1 MILGIGNA
9 LVDIMTKLEND
20 SFLEENNL
28 PKGSMQLIDHEL
40 SEILDAKSTD
50 LEKSLASG
58 GSAANTIHGIARL
71 GMQTGF
77 IGKVGNDEFGNF
89 FHNDLENNKIESLL
103 HRVDE
108 PTGKA
113 LALISPDSERTFGTF
128 LGAAVGL
135 TADDIIESEFQ
146 KYQILHIEGYLV
158 QNHDLMLAAL
168 EMAKKTGMK
177 ISLDLASFNVVEAN
191 HEFLINIVEKY
202 VDIVFANEE
211 EAKAYTNME
220 PEEALEELSQI
231 CEIAVV
237 KVGKEGSFIKRGK
250 EKVFVAPMEAE
261 RRDTTGAGDLYAAGF
276 LFGLVKGYSLESCG
290 KIGTL
295 LASKVI
301 EVIGAKM
308 DDSRW
313 SDINASLENMGLGTG
328 A

>member
-20 SFLEENNL
+20 TFLEENSL

-40 SEILDAKSTD
+40 SEKLSEKSAELD
-50 LEKSLASG
+50 KSLASG
-58 GSAANTIHGIARL
+58 GSAANTINGIAKL
-71 GMQTGF
+71 GMKTGF
-77 IGKVGNDEFGNF
+77 IGKVGKDEMGDF
-89 FHNDLENNKIESLL
+89 FHKDLEDNSVESLL

-135 TADDIIESEFQ
+135 TADDIIEEEF
-146 KYQILHIEGYLV
+146 KGYQILHIEGYLV
-158 QNHDLMLAAL
+158 LNHDLMIAAL
-168 EMAKKTGMK
+168 EMAKKCGMK
-177 ISLDLASFNVVEAN
+177 VSLDLASYNVVEEN
-191 HEFLINIVEKY
+191 LEFLVNIVEKY
-202 VDIVFANEE
+202 VDIIFANEE

-220 PEEALEELSQI
+220 PEEALEELSHI

-237 KVGKEGSFIKRGK
+237 KVGKDGSFIKKGK
-250 EKVFVAPMEAE
+250 EKVFVGPMPAE

-276 LFGLVKGYSLESCG
+276 LFGMVKNYSLEDCG
-290 KIGTL
+290 KVGTL
-295 LASKVI
+295 LASNVI

-308 DDSRW
+308 EDERW
-313 SDINASLENMGLGTG
+313 NNIYTSLEKLGIKR
-328 A
+328 